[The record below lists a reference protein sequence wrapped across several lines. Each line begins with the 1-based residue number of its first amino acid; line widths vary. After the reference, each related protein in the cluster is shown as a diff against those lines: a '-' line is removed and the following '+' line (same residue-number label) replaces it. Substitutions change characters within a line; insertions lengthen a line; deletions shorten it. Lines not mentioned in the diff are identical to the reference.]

1 MTFCPHFQKSANRK
15 RIQSFTLSAISPW
28 FSIEISTRWVIDL
41 IVVWIELYSGVRPK
55 TRVCSISN
63 IVETKI
69 SWSINLDSHQWL
81 DLIILFSL
89 SIAFGCLS
97 IIQIRK
103 ASKHGYLK
111 AVGQDLDEF
120 DKRLLKFSAGFLLI
134 FIVLLCI
141 RLRGW
146 LL

>member
-1 MTFCPHFQKSANRK
+1 
-15 RIQSFTLSAISPW
+15 
-28 FSIEISTRWVIDL
+28 
-41 IVVWIELYSGVRPK
+41 
-55 TRVCSISN
+55 
-63 IVETKI
+63 
-69 SWSINLDSHQWL
+69 LDSHKWL

-89 SIAFGCLS
+89 SAAFGCLS

-120 DKRLLKFSAGFLLI
+120 DKRLLKFLAGFLLI

-141 RLRGW
+141 RLTG
-146 LL
+146 